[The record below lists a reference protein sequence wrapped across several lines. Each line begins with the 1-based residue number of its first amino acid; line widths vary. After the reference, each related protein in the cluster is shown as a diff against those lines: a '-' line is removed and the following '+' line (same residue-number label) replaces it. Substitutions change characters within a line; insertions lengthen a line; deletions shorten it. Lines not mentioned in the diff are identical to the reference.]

1 MEVLHYLIVVLIID
15 SFLLIRSEIRD
26 ERKWIYL
33 FKPIATITVIII
45 ASLSLFK
52 EGTHNHYSTLILVGL
67 LFSLG
72 GDMALMWPKNLK
84 AFRLGLAS
92 FLLAHIV
99 YTVAFFSIGVASVS
113 DWLPIIIII
122 LVSGVFFKVIR
133 SGLEKMMVPV
143 IAYIIIITLMVASAI
158 IFNGTEGIGVTSG
171 LLVLAGAILFYISDL
186 ILAANRFWNP
196 WQYNR
201 ISLAFYYSG
210 QLLIALSAHQVLG

>member
-1 MEVLHYLIVVLIID
+1 MDVLHYLIAVLIID
-15 SFLLIRSEIRD
+15 GFFLIRAEIRD
-26 ERKWIYL
+26 ERKLIYL
-33 FKPIATITVIII
+33 FKPIATITVITI

-52 EGTHNHYSTLILVGL
+52 VGAYYPYSTLILIGL

-84 AFRLGLAS
+84 SFRLGLAS

-99 YTVAFFSIGVASVS
+99 YTIAFFRIGVASAG
-113 DWLPIIIII
+113 DWLPIILII
-122 LVSGVFFKVIR
+122 LVSGGFFMVIR

-143 IAYIIIITLMVASAI
+143 IAYISIITLMIASAI
-158 IFNGTEGIGVTSG
+158 IVHGTEGVGVPSG
-171 LLVLAGAILFYISDL
+171 LLVLVGAILFYISDL
-186 ILAANRFWNP
+186 ILAANRFWKP

-210 QLLIALSAHQVLG
+210 QLLIALSAHHDLG